1 MSVRDTLAS
10 WVLRYVQAWSTNEPA
25 EVGALFSDDA
35 KYFRR
40 PGGHPW
46 SGRDAIVTGWVEH
59 ADEPGTW
66 SFQFEILGV
75 DEQVGFVH
83 GRTEYQHESDYD
95 NLWVVRLNEA
105 GECTEFTEWFM
116 ADPDSAM

>member
-1 MSVRDTLAS
+1 MRDALAS
-10 WVLRYVQAWSTNEPA
+10 WVLGYVQAWGNNNPDDIGRLFA
-25 EVGALFSDDA
+25 EDA
-35 KYFRR
+35 NYFRR

-46 SGRDAIVTGWVEH
+46 TGRQAIVDGWVEH
-59 ADEPGTW
+59 ADEAGSW

-75 DEQVGFVH
+75 DGNVGFVH

-95 NLWVVRLNEA
+95 NLWVVRLNDA

-116 ADPDSAM
+116 ADPESAM